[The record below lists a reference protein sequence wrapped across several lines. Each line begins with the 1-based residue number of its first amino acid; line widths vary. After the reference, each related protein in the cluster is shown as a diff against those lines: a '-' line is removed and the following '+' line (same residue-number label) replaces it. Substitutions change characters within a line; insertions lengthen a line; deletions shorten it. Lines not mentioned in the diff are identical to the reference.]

1 MRKFARR
8 ITVIVITLL
17 IIIIQYSC
25 AREGRQT
32 GLYPPQSLKFLVEE
46 EQHTIDCYQQ
56 SPSANSYSQ
65 NVFTCPSPVEECYKY
80 ICVGNGRCN
89 HNIFLYKLLFCV
101 VYFIQRYIYCYTFFF
116 LFVSWHWVDQPNLDY
131 VIQNFVK
138 ISKSAGNSKSKE
150 KNQNQKVEIS

>member
-116 LFVSWHWVDQPNLDY
+116 YL
-131 VIQNFVK
+131 
-138 ISKSAGNSKSKE
+138 SADIELIAENSKSKE

>member
-101 VYFIQRYIYCYTFFF
+101 VYFIQRYIYCYTFIF
-116 LFVSWHWVDQPNLDY
+116 LFVS
-131 VIQNFVK
+131 
-138 ISKSAGNSKSKE
+138 
-150 KNQNQKVEIS
+150 